1 MDAMDNLPVDYSKK
15 WLVMAAVACEV
26 FLATIDG
33 SIVNIALDTL
43 VQQLHQPLAVVEWV
57 ILAYM
62 LVISTLMLSIGR
74 LADMW
79 GKKKLFAAGLATFTI
94 GSLLCGLSPDIY
106 WLIASRVIQA
116 VGASMGMAL
125 STAIV
130 TEAFPDQERGKALGI
145 IGLFVSIG
153 VIAGPT
159 LGGIILEHL
168 TWHWLFFVN
177 LPIGVIG
184 FIFVLL
190 FVPAR
195 RPTGQQKFDY
205 MGAGTMFVSMAS
217 FLLALSFL
225 QLNGFRDV
233 LVYILLVA
241 FVMMTWVFIRVE
253 RRAEHPMVDLQ
264 LFTNR
269 LFSINLI
276 TCFLT
281 FVASAG
287 ITLLMPLYLQNMLGY
302 DPQKTGLLM
311 IISPLAMAVVA
322 PFSGALSDRL
332 GSRLLT
338 TLGLLIAGVG
348 YTIFVGLNEH
358 TSTLIYILSYA
369 AIGVGMGIFQSPNNS
384 TIMGSAPKD
393 RLGVASGLLSLTRIV
408 GQAAGISILGAIW
421 DATVLSHLSGSS
433 ITDATQAPVH
443 LQVLGLH
450 SALFSIVIVILVA
463 LVLSAWALMTVRR
476 ARRTAIAAE

>member
-1 MDAMDNLPVDYSKK
+1 MDNNFPVDYSKK

-62 LVISTLMLSIGR
+62 LVIATFMLSIGR
-74 LADMW
+74 LADMF

-94 GSLLCGLSPDIY
+94 GSLLCGLSPNIY
-106 WLIASRVIQA
+106 WLIASRVVQA
-116 VGASMGMAL
+116 VGASMNMAL

-184 FIFVLL
+184 FILVLI

-195 RPTGQQKFDY
+195 RPVGNQKFDFL
-205 MGAGTMFVSMAS
+205 GAGTLFVSMAS
-217 FLLALSFL
+217 FLLALSFI
-225 QLNGFRDV
+225 QLNGFQNV
-233 LVYILLVA
+233 LAYILLAV
-241 FVMMTWVFIRVE
+241 FVVTMAIFIRVE
-253 RRAEHPMVDLQ
+253 LKAEQPMIDLQ
-264 LFTNR
+264 LFANR

-281 FVASAG
+281 FIASAG

-302 DPQKTGLLM
+302 DPLKTGLLM

-338 TLGLLIAGVG
+338 TVGLVIAGVG
-348 YTIFVGLNEH
+348 YAVFVGLNEH
-358 TSTLIYILSYA
+358 TTTLVYILSYA
-369 AIGVGMGIFQSPNNS
+369 AIGFGMGIFQSPNNS

-408 GQAAGISILGAIW
+408 GQAGGISILGAIW
-421 DATVLSHLSGSS
+421 EATVLHNIGSLQVS
-433 ITDATQAPVH
+433 DATLAPIH
-443 LQVLGLH
+443 AQVIGLH
-450 SALFSIVIVILVA
+450 SALLFIEIIIVLAFI
-463 LVLSAWALMTVRR
+463 LSAWALTTVRR
-476 ARRTAIAAE
+476 AERKAIAAD

>member
-1 MDAMDNLPVDYSKK
+1 MDNSPVDYSKK
-15 WLVMAAVACEV
+15 WLVMTAVACEV

-43 VQQLHQPLAVVEWV
+43 VQQLRQPLAVVEWV
-57 ILAYM
+57 VLAYM
-62 LVISTLMLSIGR
+62 LVIATFMLSIGR
-74 LADMW
+74 LADMF

-94 GSLLCGLSPDIY
+94 GSLLCGLSPNIY

-116 VGASMGMAL
+116 VGASMNMAI
-125 STAIV
+125 STAVV

-145 IGLFVSIG
+145 VGLFVSIG

-177 LPIGVIG
+177 LPIGVAG
-184 FIFVLL
+184 FILVLL

-195 RPTGQQKFDY
+195 RPVGKQRFDFL
-205 MGAGTMFVSMAS
+205 GAGTLFVSMAS
-217 FLLALSFL
+217 FLLALSFI
-225 QLNGFRDV
+225 QLDGFQNA
-233 LVYILLVA
+233 LAYILLVV
-241 FVMMTWVFIRVE
+241 FVVMMVLFIRVE
-253 RRAEHPMVDLQ
+253 FKAEQPMIDMQ
-264 LFTNR
+264 LFVNR

-281 FVASAG
+281 FIASAG
-287 ITLLMPLYLQNMLGY
+287 ITLLMPLYLQNKLGY
-302 DPQKTGLLM
+302 DPLKTGLLM
-311 IISPLAMAVVA
+311 IISPLAMAGVS

-338 TLGLLIAGVG
+338 TLGLVISGVG
-348 YTIFVGLNEH
+348 YAVFVGLNEH
-358 TSTLIYILSYA
+358 TTTLVYILSYA
-369 AIGVGMGIFQSPNNS
+369 AIGIGMGIFQSPNNS

-421 DATVLSHLSGSS
+421 EATVLRNLGSLQGS
-433 ITDATQAPVH
+433 DATLAPVH
-443 LQVLGLH
+443 AQVLGLH
-450 SALFSIVIVILVA
+450 NALFSIVVIILVA
-463 LVLSAWALMTVRR
+463 FVLSVWALFTVRR
-476 ARRTAIAAE
+476 AERNAIASD

>member
-1 MDAMDNLPVDYSKK
+1 MDNLPVDYSKK

-195 RPTGQQKFDY
+195 RPIGQQKFDY